1 MCLALVLFPSP
12 GATQVGACVPGL
24 DFGVGPALLDN
35 TAGERRLGAEISASA
50 CSSGHDL
57 RRADG
62 GGRGLVEFTPPEPF
76 PFSWTLGLDAR
87 FSLIHDGDLMPV
99 ENRVAGRAGIS
110 VSLSSPAEPVDCD
123 ALNLNDEECA
133 RRMVEVGATEFD
145 FGFVALSSSAEYESS
160 LGFSEQN
167 LAGGAE
173 FRYGHLRGYIP
184 SIVVSYDA
192 VMPLESD
199 TRQALGVDA
208 DLYWRWMVQGYVYHQ
223 VGRVMGELEAAT
235 YRANGL
241 AASLDALGWDGGDY
255 AVGTLSV
262 ITGWEPLGV
271 FTVDR
276 VYVRYS
282 DGRMPT
288 LPAGGESW
296 GVGVEVRL

>member
-1 MCLALVLFPSP
+1 MLFSSP
-12 GATQVGACVPGL
+12 VAAQVGACVPGL
-24 DFGVGPALLDN
+24 DFGFGPALLDN
-35 TAGERRLGAEISASA
+35 TEGERRLGAEISASA
-50 CSSGHDL
+50 CNSGHDL

-62 GGRGLVEFTPPEPF
+62 GGRGEVEFTPPKAF
-76 PFSWTLGLDAR
+76 PFSWTLGLDGR
-87 FSLIHDGDLMPV
+87 FSLIHDGDLVPV

-123 ALNLNDEECA
+123 AQNLSDEECA
-133 RRMVEVGATEFD
+133 RRMVEVGATDFD
-145 FGFVALSSSAEYESS
+145 YGFVALSGSAEYESS
-160 LGFSEQN
+160 LGFSEQS
-167 LAGGAE
+167 LVGGAE
-173 FRYGHLRGYIP
+173 LRYGHLRGYIP

-192 VMPLESD
+192 VMPMESD
-199 TRQALGVDA
+199 TRQALGVD
-208 DLYWRWMVQGYVYHQ
+208 DDVYWRWMVQGYVYHQ
-223 VGRVMGELEAAT
+223 VGRVMGEVEAAT

-241 AASLDALGWDGGDY
+241 AASLDALGWDDGKY

-262 ITGWEPLGV
+262 ITDWAPLGV